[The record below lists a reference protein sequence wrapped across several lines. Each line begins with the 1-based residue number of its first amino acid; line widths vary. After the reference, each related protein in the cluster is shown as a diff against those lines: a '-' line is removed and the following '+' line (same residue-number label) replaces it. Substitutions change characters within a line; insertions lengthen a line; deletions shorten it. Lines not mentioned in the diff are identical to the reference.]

1 MAPPLTYPGRKRH
14 RINLSS
20 HSSAVPAP
28 PNSRSPEVA
37 PPPRRPRAIRPGSR
51 SPGAAQGPPRAL
63 KRRRRQSCAARV
75 QVVAVELLRLCERLR
90 LRPSVRWIARTLRE
104 EYRLQVGDR
113 ELRAMLD
120 RFVRVSHDRRRLR
133 RLSAAEAAREVLDY
147 CARIESAPSA
157 RWLGR
162 FLRQALGFPIDNNV
176 ARELQRTYCARPPHL
191 TALRRTLRARP
202 AHLRPAI
209 GKGSPIG
216 VISLVPSTKL
226 AREVADPAPDP
237 GKLNTKSAMQMLLE
251 LEPRLIP
258 GKDGLTHSDR
268 GE

>member
-1 MAPPLTYPGRKRH
+1 MIHLGRKSPE
-14 RINLSS
+14 INLSS
-20 HSSAVPAP
+20 HSSAAPAAERTFSP
-28 PNSRSPEVA
+28 DPLSQEPASRSA
-37 PPPRRPRAIRPGSR
+37 AAL
-51 SPGAAQGPPRAL
+51 SPGRRAKGAPRAL

-147 CARIESAPSA
+147 CARIESAPGA

-162 FLRQALGFPIDNNV
+162 FLRQDGLGFAIDDKV
-176 ARELQRTYCARPPHL
+176 VRELHRTYCARPPHL
-191 TALRRTLRARP
+191 KALRRKFRAHP
-202 AHLRPAI
+202 PHLRPAI
-209 GKGSPIG
+209 GKGSP
-216 VISLVPSTKL
+216 VVSTSCLPSTKL
-226 AREVADPAPDP
+226 AREPAQSELASSPPALAPAPGTP
-237 GKLNTKSAMQMLLE
+237 EHGKLNSSQAMQMLLA
-251 LEPRLIP
+251 LEPRLNVA
-258 GKDGLTHSDR
+258 
-268 GE
+268 

>member
-1 MAPPLTYPGRKRH
+1 M
-14 RINLSS
+14 
-20 HSSAVPAP
+20 
-28 PNSRSPEVA
+28 
-37 PPPRRPRAIRPGSR
+37 
-51 SPGAAQGPPRAL
+51 
-63 KRRRRQSCAARV
+63 
-75 QVVAVELLRLCERLR
+75 
-90 LRPSVRWIARTLRE
+90 LRE
-104 EYRLQVGDR
+104 EYRLRVGDR

-162 FLRQALGFPIDNNV
+162 FLRQDALRFAIDDKL
-176 ARELQRTYCARPPHL
+176 ARELHRTYCARPPHL
-191 TALRRTLRARP
+191 KALRRKFRARP
-202 AHLRPAI
+202 PHLSPAI

-216 VISLVPSTKL
+216 IISLVPSTKL
-226 AREVADPAPDP
+226 ARELPDPAPDP

-258 GKDGLTHSDR
+258 GKDGLTHGDR
-268 GE
+268 